1 MRTLEQKQN
10 VAKARMKKL
19 SEIRPKVDA
28 EVEEIMKKDAK
39 EIIDELIVPV
49 LARNIVETRALRQR
63 VGLLE
68 KMVVALVFVVIGV
81 AACAAFL

>member
-19 SEIRPKVDA
+19 SEIRPKIDA

-49 LARNIVETRALRQR
+49 LARNIVEVKALRQR

-68 KMVVALVFVVIGV
+68 KMVVALVFVVIGF
-81 AACAAFL
+81 AACAVFL

>member
-19 SEIRPKVDA
+19 SEIRPKVND
-28 EVEEIMKKDAK
+28 EVEKIMKKDAK

-49 LARNIVETRALRQR
+49 LAKHIAETKALRKR